1 MKSSNLTRD
10 EAAVRADLIR
20 NVAYEIDLDLTGTE
34 DDTFTSTVRITFDA
48 NDPSAET
55 FLDLAARR
63 VDSVVVN
70 GTAVEDA
77 YADGRIRLTS
87 LADHNVVEVSA
98 QCAYSRSGV
107 GMHRFVDPVDQEV
120 FLYTQF
126 EPQDAHRVYA
136 CFDQPDIKAPIT
148 MSATAPAGWEVV
160 SNARV
165 ASRPDAG
172 TAGRWAF
179 EPTEPI
185 STYISALVAGPY
197 HRVDARHGD
206 VELGIFCRKSMAEY
220 LDPDEIIELTAQG
233 LDYFAERFDMAYPF
247 GKYDQLF
254 VPEFNFGAMENPG
267 CVTFSERYV
276 FRSRVTQAA
285 RLSRANTIL
294 HEMAHM
300 WFGDLVTMRW
310 WDDLWLNESFATFMA
325 HKAVAE
331 ATRFGEDS
339 WADFAHSMKA
349 WAYQQDQLP
358 STHPIVAD
366 ILDTESV
373 MANFDGITYAKGASV
388 LKQLHAWVG
397 EDAFIEGLRDHFQRH
412 AWGNAELAD
421 FLDAL
426 EGPSGRALGSWSK
439 SWLETAGVAT
449 LSARIDT
456 DDDDVMTAVEI
467 AQVAP
472 SAHPTLRPHRLGIG
486 LYETVDGVLTRTDF
500 VEVDID
506 GPSTT
511 VDALAGRPRPDLLL
525 LNDQDLAYAKVR
537 LDSRSIEALERSLGT
552 MPDGVARAVCWG
564 SLWDAT
570 RDAELAARRFAD
582 LVCEHGPVEADVSVL
597 QTLLRQAFA
606 CADRYGDPANR
617 TALRERIA
625 ATSRAGLDRS
635 EPGSDRQL
643 IWARAVISSRT
654 DAAFVAGLLDGSTL
668 VEGLTVDTDLRW
680 FALGHLAAMGE
691 ADADAIERELE
702 RDPTDVG
709 RRGAE
714 TALAARPTADAKA
727 EAWRRAMDTS
737 SAMHTRR
744 AVLRG
749 FWQVEQSDVLADYA
763 STAWVEALPSLW
775 HQVSGEEG
783 LTMTEAIY
791 PHPMISEDV
800 VAAADRAFDADL
812 PGIAKRSVSEG
823 RDATQRA
830 LRARVVDG

>member
-1 MKSSNLTRD
+1 MNASNLTRD
-10 EAAVRADLIR
+10 EAAARAALIR

-34 DDTFTSTVRITFDA
+34 EETFTSTVRITFDTL
-48 NDPSAET
+48 DPSAET

-70 GTAVEDA
+70 GTEVEDA
-77 YADGRIRLTS
+77 YADGRIRLAG
-87 LADHNVVEVSA
+87 LDEHNVVEVSA
-98 QCAYSRSGV
+98 QCVYSRSGV

-136 CFDQPDIKAPIT
+136 CFDQPDLKAPIT
-148 MSATAPAGWEVV
+148 MSATAPAGWQVV

-165 ASRPDAG
+165 ASRPEEG
-172 TAGRWAF
+172 QSGSWTF
-179 EPTEPI
+179 EPTKPI

-206 VELGIFCRKSMAEY
+206 VELGIYCRKSMAEH
-220 LDPDEIIELTAQG
+220 LDPDEIIELTGQG
-233 LDYFAERFDMAYPF
+233 LDWFAEQFDMSYPF

-331 ATRFGEDS
+331 ATRFGDDS
-339 WADFAHSMKA
+339 WSDFAHSVKA

-388 LKQLHAWVG
+388 LKQLHAW
-397 EDAFIEGLRDHFQRH
+397 
-412 AWGNAELAD
+412 GNAELAD

-426 EGPSGRALGSWSK
+426 EGPSGRALTSWSK

-449 LSARIDT
+449 LSPRIET
-456 DDDDVMTAVEI
+456 DDEDVLTTVEV

-486 LYETVDGVLTRTDF
+486 LYDTVDGVLVRVDA

-506 GPSTT
+506 GATT
-511 VDALAGRPRPDLLL
+511 TIEALAGRPRPDLLL
-525 LNDQDLAYAKVR
+525 LNDEDLAYAKVR
-537 LDSRSIEALERSLGT
+537 LDSRSVETLERSLGT

-606 CADRYGDPANR
+606 CADRYGDPDNR
-617 TALRERIA
+617 VALRERIA
-625 ATSRAGLDRS
+625 AVSRAGLDRA

-654 DAAFVAGLLDGSTL
+654 DADFVTGLLDGSGTID
-668 VEGLTVDTDLRW
+668 GLTIDTDLRW

-691 ADADAIERELE
+691 ADASAIERELE

-714 TALAARPTADAKA
+714 TALAARPTPEAKA

-749 FWQVEQSDVLADYA
+749 FWQVEQADVLADYA
-763 STAWVEALPSLW
+763 GKAWVEALPSLW
-775 HQVSGEEG
+775 HEVSGEEG

-800 VAAADRAFDADL
+800 VAAADRAVEADL

-830 LRARVVDG
+830 LRARLVDR